1 MSIPPP
7 APYVFFVFFFCQ
19 AGADARA
26 GVAQFALMTCHGCC
40 SEGADSH
47 SEDTLGKQEREA
59 QRAAKAERRRITRLR
74 KTRRKLL
81 DNKFHNK
88 QKDRRAMDF
97 KELLKLFPEELPVSC
112 MPDLLPDKQR
122 RAVTRGWKKI
132 ISWNAQANLANRLQT

>member
-1 MSIPPP
+1 MQMLSS
-7 APYVFFVFFFCQ
+7 
-19 AGADARA
+19 
-26 GVAQFALMTCHGCC
+26 
-40 SEGADSH
+40 SEVSH

-81 DNKFHNK
+81 DNKFRNK

-112 MPDLLPDKQR
+112 MLDLLPDKQR

-132 ISWNAQANLANRLQT
+132 ISWNAQANVANRFQTRQ

>member
-1 MSIPPP
+1 MLSS
-7 APYVFFVFFFCQ
+7 
-19 AGADARA
+19 
-26 GVAQFALMTCHGCC
+26 
-40 SEGADSH
+40 SEVSH
-47 SEDTLGKQEREA
+47 SEDTLGKQECKAQRAAKAEA
-59 QRAAKAERRRITRLR
+59 QRAAKAERMRTRRLR

-88 QKDRRAMDF
+88 QKDRRAMDL

-112 MPDLLPDKQR
+112 MLDLLPNKQR